1 MGPVFPKFVRCKLS
15 LAAYLYDESAVVS
28 LVARGVGVNTN
39 DKWLGPPPNAAVFG
53 GHLSIVNLLLG
64 LKADPNIP
72 NGLDTIEDSDMK
84 GGSPIMRLL
93 LQNDEV
99 NPNKTTFCSD
109 RNAMI
114 MVYHPGSSP
123 LEAALLSP
131 EHDRMAELLLQQKDA
146 LYTITDEVLLTASP
160 RSRPP
165 PFPTLRYKIKRGIYR
180 GQTPFHA
187 VIFNGHQSIVELL
200 LEYKAAYRNS
210 KDGYHRTPL
219 LAAVW
224 RGRAKIACLILQ
236 QPGIDITWIDCQ
248 GCTAASYSAQRG
260 YLGILKAHTVLENV
274 DKHGRTLLIWA
285 ARNEYTSF

>member
-1 MGPVFPKFVRCKLS
+1 MLRLRKFLDMGPVFPKFVRCKLS

-28 LVARGVGVNTN
+28 LVARGVDVNAN
-39 DKWLGPPPNAAVFG
+39 DKWLGPPLNAAVFG

-114 MVYHPGSSP
+114 MVYHSGYVIVRLLGHKLISLKIRYYRPRSSP

-146 LYTITDEVLLTASP
+146 LYTITDEVLLTAV
-160 RSRPP
+160 SR
-165 PFPTLRYKIKRGIYR
+165 K
-180 GQTPFHA
+180 QA
-187 VIFNGHQSIVELL
+187 
-200 LEYKAAYRNS
+200 
-210 KDGYHRTPL
+210 
-219 LAAVW
+219 
-224 RGRAKIACLILQ
+224 
-236 QPGIDITWIDCQ
+236 
-248 GCTAASYSAQRG
+248 
-260 YLGILKAHTVLENV
+260 
-274 DKHGRTLLIWA
+274 
-285 ARNEYTSF
+285 